1 MSVRWFRATAPS
13 RRRLLAVNIRLTVEL
28 ISISWYVPTSF
39 PVEFPCLRWLRLAL
53 LSCSSLLLSRTT
65 LTEMTLPA
73 WMQVYLYAIR
83 ASAKGSG
90 RCSWLAGED
99 DGVHIDNSGFGSG
112 GSAESQCRLL
122 LVECNDVTVLRRA
135 GRII

>member
-1 MSVRWFRATAPS
+1 M
-13 RRRLLAVNIRLTVEL
+13 LAVNIRLTVEL

-65 LTEMTLPA
+65 LMEMFPP
-73 WMQVYLYAIR
+73 
-83 ASAKGSG
+83 G
-90 RCSWLAGED
+90 RRSICTRFARLRKAAGAAAGWQEKTTAFN
-99 DGVHIDNSGFGSG
+99 HINDSGFGSG